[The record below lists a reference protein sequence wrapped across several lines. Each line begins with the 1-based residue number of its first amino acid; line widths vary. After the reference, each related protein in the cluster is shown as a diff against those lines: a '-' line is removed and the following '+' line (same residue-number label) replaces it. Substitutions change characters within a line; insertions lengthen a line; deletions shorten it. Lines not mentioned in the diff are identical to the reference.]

1 MRELMEKPIFK
12 DSFSVDD
19 IHKLGEYHYEMTKN
33 MTTEERIK
41 EINDKDDEV
50 EREIEALRAK
60 RVAI

>member
-19 IHKLGEYHYEMTKN
+19 IHKLREYHYEMTKD

-41 EINDKDDEV
+41 EINDKADEV
-50 EREIEALRAK
+50 EKEIEAMRAK
-60 RVAI
+60 RVAV